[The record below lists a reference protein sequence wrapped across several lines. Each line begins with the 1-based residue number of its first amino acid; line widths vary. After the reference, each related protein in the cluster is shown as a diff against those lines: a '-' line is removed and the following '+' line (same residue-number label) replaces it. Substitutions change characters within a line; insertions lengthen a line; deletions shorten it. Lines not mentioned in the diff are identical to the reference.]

1 MIDERREAQASLY
14 ALGALSA
21 EELPEFEVAMSR
33 DLQLQMLVREL
44 RGTSVLLPAAFP
56 QVAPPPA
63 LKGRIM
69 AALDARGGAAVIVPL
84 DASRTPSWVAWMP
97 WAMAAC
103 FAVLCVALIS
113 LGHALRRQAVTLS
126 EDLRHSEQEAASLK
140 QQVGQLQAQVKTQ
153 ATNYQQRVVTIE
165 KETVRRIEE
174 FARQSASLTNQLGQ
188 QQFETR
194 RQISNYQKQVNQLT
208 GDKRALT
215 DALAGISGVGGGGGG
230 DHLANARLSVL
241 RPTVNGAPGA
251 LAASLWSAQDQRGI
265 LVVEGMSALPAAL
278 AYQLWIIDPKAGMP
292 ISAGVLPASATG
304 TFRVQFTAAVRV
316 DAAER
321 FAISIEPNGG
331 VTSPTGKIVMASN

>member
-14 ALGALSA
+14 ALGALGA

-44 RGTSVLLPAAFP
+44 HGTAALMPAAFP

-69 AALDARGGAAVIVPL
+69 AALDARGGAGIIVPL

-113 LGHALRRQAVTLS
+113 LGHTLRRQAVTLS
-126 EDLRHSEQEAASLK
+126 DDLRHSEQEAASLK

-165 KETVRRIEE
+165 KETVKRLEE

-194 RQISNYQKQVNQLT
+194 RQMANFQKQVNQLT
-208 GDKRALT
+208 GDKQALT
-215 DALAGISGVGGGGGG
+215 DALAGISGVGGGG
-230 DHLANARLSVL
+230 DHLANVRLSVL
-241 RPTVNGAPGA
+241 RPTSNGEPRA

-265 LVVEGMSALPAAL
+265 LVVEGMPALPAAL
-278 AYQLWIIDPKAGMP
+278 AYQLWIIDPKAGAP

-304 TFRVQFTAAVRV
+304 TFRVQFAAAVRV

-321 FAISIEPNGG
+321 FAISIEPHGG